1 MYGNMYHIYAKK
13 LSKSRL
19 SDPFV
24 GLFCVISEVGSP
36 NYIANLAI
44 FKI

>member
-19 SDPFV
+19 SDPSF
-24 GLFCVISEVGSP
+24 GLFLAISEVGNPDYTAKS
-36 NYIANLAI
+36 AI
-44 FKI
+44 LIS